1 MFRNNRFQEKIIL
14 KRIDEE
20 EKNLNYTKIYDL
32 SILDTLPEINAEKK
46 FSLLITIKKI
56 LLCTNKYVD
65 ICNNKEILQYCFM
78 AFVVFFI
85 YIVSLSP
92 LVQIYFM
99 TEEQSDSLQDFNVF
113 IKFGYYSIS
122 QILEILFR
130 IFFNYYRKRKMT
142 KIFLYYA
149 RNELNKI
156 KNFFSVEIN
165 ENFDLT
171 ICKSIDKDNDKNND
185 INFFQYVICYPNIR
199 FYDWN
204 MNILNEKEKVICS
217 LIKNKIQNI
226 EDIFLLKYSFSIII
240 VIFLYFISFYFLTK
254 ANIKLFFVFMLTLI
268 LFTKIISIILSNDMK
283 KNLVL
288 NEEIVNKSYINQGYF
303 VSFSTCVIS
312 IFKLNDKYNG
322 MSEIDLNEVYK
333 TLYKQ
338 FNIINDKFKSF
349 Y

>member
-1 MFRNNRFQEKIIL
+1 MFRNNRFQKKIVL

-20 EKNLNYTKIYDL
+20 EKNLHYSKIYDL
-32 SILDTLPEINAEKK
+32 SKLDALPEMNEEKK
-46 FSLLITIKKI
+46 FSLLIAIKKI
-56 LLCTNKYVD
+56 LLCTNKYVE
-65 ICNNKEILQYCFM
+65 ICNNKEILQYCFV
-78 AFVVFFI
+78 AFVIFFI
-85 YIVSLSP
+85 YIVFLSP
-92 LVQIYFM
+92 LIQIYFM
-99 TEEQSDSLQDFNVF
+99 TEEQNDSLQDFNVF

-122 QILEILFR
+122 QILEILLR
-130 IFFNYYRKRKMT
+130 LFFNYYRKRKIT

-165 ENFDLT
+165 ENFDLS
-171 ICKSIDKDNDKNND
+171 ICKSIDEGNDKNDD

-204 MNILNEKEKVICS
+204 INLLNEKEKVICS
-217 LIKNKIQNI
+217 LIKNIIQSI
-226 EDIFLLKYSFSIII
+226 EDRFLLKYSFSIII
-240 VIFLYFISFYFLTK
+240 VIILYFISFYFLTK
-254 ANIKLFFVFMLTLI
+254 ANTKLFFIFMLTLI
-268 LFTKIISIILSNDMK
+268 VFTKLISLILSNDMK
-283 KNLVL
+283 KILVL

-322 MSEIDLNEVYK
+322 MSEIDLNEAYK
-333 TLYKQ
+333 CLLKQ

-349 Y
+349 